1 MVKLDIEA
9 LSNKNEKIVFNNVVD
24 FSFQSDR
31 FSPADTVNLTVL
43 DNVKNKKITKISIRL
58 NNIMI
63 FDGLVDVQK
72 STMNKDGIFSIFICR
87 SCPCLMLDNEIKPTV
102 FNNLSAVDMLK
113 ENALSFGV
121 NAYKIPY
128 NCTLNRI
135 IAKKGISRWEFINLF
150 CKKAFGKT
158 PFIARDYTLSLEPTS
173 NVKHY
178 FSNDNGISFFEASV
192 LEDRYTMI
200 SKLYVKTG
208 ENDFGAEYNGIINN
222 NIAKDL
228 GIKRERYYNPTTEW
242 LDDIKLS
249 AKNVMREH
257 QINYRE
263 IEVKV
268 LGIND
273 FKVGDLA
280 QIDSDIGNYQN
291 LYISQV
297 KIMCND
303 NGYYTRL
310 RLWDRG
316 VVIE

>member
-1 MVKLDIEA
+1 
-9 LSNKNEKIVFNNVVD
+9 
-24 FSFQSDR
+24 
-31 FSPADTVNLTVL
+31 
-43 DNVKNKKITKISIRL
+43 
-58 NNIMI
+58 
-63 FDGLVDVQK
+63 
-72 STMNKDGIFSIFICR
+72 
-87 SCPCLMLDNEIKPTV
+87 
-102 FNNLSAVDMLK
+102 
-113 ENALSFGV
+113 
-121 NAYKIPY
+121 
-128 NCTLNRI
+128 
-135 IAKKGISRWEFINLF
+135 
-150 CKKAFGKT
+150 
-158 PFIARDYTLSLEPTS
+158 
-173 NVKHY
+173 
-178 FSNDNGISFFEASV
+178 
-192 LEDRYTMI
+192 MI

-263 IEVKV
+263 IEIKV

-280 QIDSDIGNYQN
+280 RIDSDIGTYQN

-316 VVIE
+316 VVVE

>member
-1 MVKLDIEA
+1 MVELEVKA
-9 LSNKNEKIVFNNVVD
+9 LTNKNKEIMLKKIVD

-31 FSPADTVNLTVL
+31 FSPADSVNLMVL
-43 DNVKNKKITKISIRL
+43 DNIKNHKITKITITL
-58 NNIMI
+58 NRKII
-63 FDGLVDVQK
+63 FDGIVDVQK
-72 STMNKDGIFSIFICR
+72 STMNKEGIFSSFVCR
-87 SCPCLMLDNEIKPTV
+87 SIPCLMLDNEIKPTV
-102 FNNLSAVDMLK
+102 FNNLSAIDMLK
-113 ENALSFGV
+113 QNALDFGV
-121 NAYKIPY
+121 KSYIIPY

-150 CKKAFGKT
+150 CKKAFGKA
-158 PFIARDYTLSLEPTS
+158 PFITRDYTLSLEPT
-173 NVKHY
+173 NKIKHT
-178 FSNDNGISFFEASV
+178 FSMKDGIPFFEVSV
-192 LEDRYTMI
+192 SEDRYTMI

-208 ENDFGAEYNGIINN
+208 QNDFGAEYNGIINN

-228 GIKRERYYNPTTEW
+228 CIKRERYYNPGNEW

-263 IEVKV
+263 IEVKI
-268 LGIND
+268 LGIRD

-280 QIDSDIGNYQN
+280 QIDSDIGTYND

-310 RLWDRG
+310 RLWDKG
-316 VVIE
+316 VVV